1 LQAITAA
8 HLEKIPLLSGLDG
21 ELLTSL
27 AQAMRLIEVGKRGL
41 VVHKGESG
49 DALFFVLSGRLLVVD
64 IADDGRQVG
73 LNFLLPGD
81 FFGEIALIDGLPR
94 SASVQAVVTSQVAV
108 LPKQHTSEL
117 IFHNP
122 LVAERMLRHL
132 ALKVRAATDF
142 RTLLGVPN
150 AIQRVI
156 MLVQMIAR
164 PDPGRLVT
172 IENMPT
178 HEQVALMVNTSRETV
193 TRALHVLFEQ
203 AVIEKDNRRLI
214 VRKPQLMQELI
225 HKLSHEQTPD

>member
-1 LQAITAA
+1 LQPLTPAR
-8 HLEKIPLLSGLDG
+8 LEKIPLLNGVGD
-21 ELLTSL
+21 EALTAL
-27 AQAMRLIEVGKRGL
+27 ARVMHPVEVGKRGF

-49 DALFFVLSGRLLVVD
+49 DALFFLLTGRLLVVD

-81 FFGEIALIDGLPR
+81 FFGEIALVDGLPR
-94 SASVQAVVTSQVAV
+94 SASVQAVVTSEVAA
-108 LPKQHTSEL
+108 LPKQQAREL
-117 IFHNP
+117 IFRNP

-132 ALKVRAATDF
+132 ALSVRAATDF

-178 HEQVALMVNTSRETV
+178 HEQVALMANTSRETV

-214 VRKPQLMQELI
+214 VRKPVQLQELI
-225 HKLSHEQTPD
+225 QKLNSEHAPE